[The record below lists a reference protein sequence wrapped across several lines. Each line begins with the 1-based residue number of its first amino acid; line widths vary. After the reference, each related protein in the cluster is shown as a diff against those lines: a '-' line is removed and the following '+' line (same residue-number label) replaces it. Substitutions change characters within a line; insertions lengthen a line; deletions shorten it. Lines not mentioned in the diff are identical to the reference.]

1 MINEETAR
9 ATAKLAAL
17 CAKAEHCTGEMDKK
31 LLTTAAIPRLSSKT
45 RYASTNGD
53 AARSSR
59 HSTPKACRQ
68 MSTRLC
74 STVCP
79 TALISNN

>member
-31 LLTTAAIPRLSSKT
+31 LPIPRLSSKT

>member
-31 LLTTAAIPRLSSKT
+31 LPGK
-45 RYASTNGD
+45 
-53 AARSSR
+53 RSS
-59 HSTPKACRQ
+59 T
-68 MSTRLC
+68 
-74 STVCP
+74 
-79 TALISNN
+79 IS